1 MNNFGNFSEL
11 SSKLHA
17 LTQTKAVSQY
27 IDHLEILCQRVNVN
41 QETGLHHFVNRFK
54 PQLKDTLM
62 QRQPHDCRTAMS
74 YTELKDATSA
84 NNYSVL
90 EQIKQLKNTNTQQ
103 EPLMN
108 NLSYPHPVKLTQENA
123 KLNTR
128 IKQLEKMPLTQLYFH
143 RITEI

>member
-1 MNNFGNFSEL
+1 
-11 SSKLHA
+11 
-17 LTQTKAVSQY
+17 
-27 IDHLEILCQRVNVN
+27 
-41 QETGLHHFVNRFK
+41 
-54 PQLKDTLM
+54 
-62 QRQPHDCRTAMS
+62 MS
-74 YTELKDATSA
+74 YTKLRDATSA
-84 NNYSVL
+84 NNYTVL

-128 IKQLEKMPLTQLYFH
+128 IKQLESEKMLLTQPYFH

>member
-1 MNNFGNFSEL
+1 
-11 SSKLHA
+11 
-17 LTQTKAVSQY
+17 
-27 IDHLEILCQRVNVN
+27 
-41 QETGLHHFVNRFK
+41 
-54 PQLKDTLM
+54 M